1 MGGTAARLMLK
12 QLIDQEDPRSP
23 LSDQKLSG
31 LMTQAGCPI
40 SRRTVAKY
48 RGEMNIPDMPG
59 RKQ

>member
-1 MGGTAARLMLK
+1 MLK